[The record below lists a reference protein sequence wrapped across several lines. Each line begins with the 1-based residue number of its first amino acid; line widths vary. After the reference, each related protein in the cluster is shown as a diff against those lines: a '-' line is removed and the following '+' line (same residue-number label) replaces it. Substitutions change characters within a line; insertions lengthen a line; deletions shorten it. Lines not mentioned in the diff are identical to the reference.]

1 MLVKILNF
9 QGASPLL
16 DVGSFSYLDKDEFVN
31 GNYDDKN
38 VFKLLGRGVKDI
50 IEEELYTEKMVDFI
64 NGFENVG
71 ICFEEA
77 GGVIEE

>member
-1 MLVKILNF
+1 
-9 QGASPLL
+9 
-16 DVGSFSYLDKDEFVN
+16 
-31 GNYDDKN
+31 
-38 VFKLLGRGVKDI
+38 
-50 IEEELYTEKMVDFI
+50 LYTEKMVDFI

>member
-1 MLVKILNF
+1 MKNTF
-9 QGASPLL
+9 QREI
-16 DVGSFSYLDKDEFVN
+16 KKE
-31 GNYDDKN
+31 GN
-38 VFKLLGRGVKDI
+38 
-50 IEEELYTEKMVDFI
+50 IEDELYTEKMVDFI